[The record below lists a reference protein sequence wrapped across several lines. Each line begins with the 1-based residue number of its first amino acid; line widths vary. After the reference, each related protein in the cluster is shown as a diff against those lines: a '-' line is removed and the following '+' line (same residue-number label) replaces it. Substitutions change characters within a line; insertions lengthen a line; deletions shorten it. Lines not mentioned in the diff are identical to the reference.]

1 MQFDP
6 LVGRKLGGYR
16 IDAMLGEG
24 GMARVYRG
32 YHERLQ
38 RQVAIKVIHPQ
49 SSGQAEFQ
57 RYFEQEAQLIARL
70 QHRNIVAVYDFGE
83 DSNTHMLYLVMQYVS
98 GGTLREQI
106 VNGQPLEI
114 RRSALYALQMARAL
128 HHAHQRGIVHRDVK
142 PLNMLISGDNRMEL
156 LLSDFGLAELFNN
169 LSDGPAQSMQPQSS
183 DVDQKLSRM
192 GNITGTPRYM
202 SPEQCLSRAVD
213 ARTDIY
219 ALGIVLFEML
229 TGQPPF
235 RSPSIYG
242 LLHQQVTTPPPSIQD
257 INPSVPQAIAQLTIK
272 AMAKAREQRFQT
284 AQEMAQ
290 ALESWLTPTPYVVMP
305 GAGDVTIPPTSQG
318 TPIPLPPQRKRSVP
332 LARIIT
338 LCASLLVVSALL
350 LWQTGLIHLPG
361 TVTSPP
367 GQIDGGHNAICASTT
382 TTQTAGAFVENFQDN
397 GRGWPVTS
405 NGDITPRISN
415 HAYTID
421 IANNSGAFF
430 LCPDT
435 TKAGRLPTSFTLTAH
450 IAHTHGAA
458 DTFYGVVF
466 YFNTIGSDNTTQ
478 SGYTGYAF
486 GINDQGT
493 CALFKY
499 SPGVPNG
506 YELLYVIQQFKAIH
520 AAPTMNTLQISVRS
534 NTFTFSVN
542 GVTVPFHTANQ
553 NQQSV
558 RDSSYTTGSM
568 GLFTSGPNATYSI
581 TQFALSLS

>member
-24 GMARVYRG
+24 GMARVYKG

-38 RQVAIKVIHPQ
+38 RQVAIKIIHPQ
-49 SSGQAEFQ
+49 SSGQKEFQ

-83 DSNTHMLYLVMQYVS
+83 DSDTQMLYLVMQYVS

-106 VNGQPLEI
+106 VNGQSLEI
-114 RRSALYALQMARAL
+114 RRAALYALQMARAL

-142 PLNMLISGDNRMEL
+142 PLNMLVSGENRMEL

-169 LSDGPAQSMQPQSS
+169 LSDGPVRGSQTQNG
-183 DVDQKLSRM
+183 DEDQKLSRM
-192 GNITGTPRYM
+192 GSITGTPRYM

-242 LLHQQVTTPPPSIQD
+242 LLHQQVSTPPPSIQE
-257 INPSVPQAIAQLTIK
+257 INPGVPQALAQLTIK
-272 AMAKAREQRFQT
+272 AMAKAREERFQT
-284 AQEMAQ
+284 AKEMAQ

-305 GAGDVTIPPTSQG
+305 GAGDETIPPMSQG
-318 TPIPLPPQRKRSVP
+318 LPTPAPRPRKQSTP
-332 LARIIT
+332 LARIIAV
-338 LCASLLVVSALL
+338 CGSLIAIGVLL

-361 TVTSPP
+361 AVTPSQ
-367 GQIDGGHNAICASTT
+367 GQIDGGHNAICASTAA
-382 TTQTAGAFVENFQDN
+382 TQTAGAFIENFQDN
-397 GRGWPVTS
+397 SRSWPVVS
-405 NGDITPRISN
+405 NGDISPEVSN
-415 HAYTID
+415 HAYTIN
-421 IANNSGAFF
+421 IANNSEAFF
-430 LCPDT
+430 LCPD
-435 TKAGRLPTSFTLTAH
+435 AARVGRLPAHFTLTARMT
-450 IAHTHGAA
+450 HTRGASDA
-458 DTFYGVVF
+458 FYGIAF
-466 YFNTIGSDNTTQ
+466 YLNAAGNGNAQGS
-478 SGYTGYAF
+478 YTGYAF
-486 GINDQGT
+486 GINDQGM

-499 SPGVPNG
+499 NPSASRG
-506 YELLYVIQQFKAIH
+506 YELLYVTQQFKAIH
-520 AAPTMNTLQISVRS
+520 AAPASNTLQVSAQS
-534 NTFTFSVN
+534 NTFNFAVN
-542 GVTVPFHTANQ
+542 GTTVPFHATNQ
-553 NQQSV
+553 SQQGV
-558 RDSSYTTGSM
+558 RDSSYITGSM

-581 TQFALSLS
+581 TQVTLSLS